1 MCRYARLRCEVI
13 ELQEELKSLTESQRE
28 GGTAGLTLQ
37 VGSCR
42 PISWLPT
49 VQVSNLGRR
58 FAACEL
64 VDKAGPEQGMGKE
77 QEGAMEQLLSEIQ
90 GLGKRAGV
98 GGVGDTSEGLYQVY
112 LAGGGARPSIELA
125 AVEARVVVLERAL
138 W

>member
-1 MCRYARLRCEVI
+1 
-13 ELQEELKSLTESQRE
+13 
-28 GGTAGLTLQ
+28 
-37 VGSCR
+37 
-42 PISWLPT
+42 
-49 VQVSNLGRR
+49 
-58 FAACEL
+58 
-64 VDKAGPEQGMGKE
+64 MGKE

-98 GGVGDTSEGLYQVY
+98 GGVGDTSKGLYQVY